1 MIEIEIQRNLIIGQQ
16 SKFNHNIMI
25 KISDLV

>member
-1 MIEIEIQRNLIIGQQ
+1 MIEKEIQRNLIIGEQ

-25 KISDLV
+25 KIADMV